1 MIFFSKKKV
10 NKFYVFSYLFFTV
23 VQNFKPKRK
32 EDLSWHVYLNVFNH
46 IATFKNK
53 LYKFLH
59 MMGAITIF
67 ENIFKFSFVV
77 TDW

>member
-1 MIFFSKKKV
+1 
-10 NKFYVFSYLFFTV
+10 
-23 VQNFKPKRK
+23 VQHFKPKRK

-46 IATFKNK
+46 IATFKKK